1 MTNPGALA
9 CRRIDAS
16 RARVTLRQSNVTV
29 APRLVRRQ
37 RGSYAR
43 ALSYVKV
50 VERGGEGLSQEH
62 GPNNY
67 INDINKKNWAA
78 FVRPIFLHR
87 STGTARG

>member
-16 RARVTLRQSNVTV
+16 RARVTLRQSNVRV
-29 APRLVRRQ
+29 AARLVRRQ
-37 RGSYAR
+37 GRSYAR

-50 VERGGEGLSQEH
+50 MERGGEGLSQEH

-78 FVRPIFLHR
+78 LVRPIFLHR
-87 STGTARG
+87 STGKAWG